1 MLRVMTSW
9 VARQILHVSNH
20 EQVRHH
26 DSDGLVSEA
35 VTRSL
40 QELGLLFGRTAND
53 RCRLHGVTA
62 YRGPGLR
69 VLLQE
74 V

>member
-26 DSDGLVSEA
+26 DGLVSEA

-53 RCRLHGVTA
+53 RCRLQWVTA